1 MDIYFS
7 DYFEVDPASVEK
19 YGAFNVSLVADLPL
33 FIDPFLLFN
42 SKKTRYRDLHNRII
56 EYLQFLR
63 DKSVSTE
70 GLSEGLLRS
79 WYKFP
84 EVKQN
89 WLGFTVNG
97 NRGSGLGRDFAV
109 ALHTNL
115 HKLFADFGSEKV
127 THGSHLEKLCL
138 VGDRVGKDNISDF
151 TTNLILEHLLE
162 YTQAFA
168 AKHIAKKKRRVFTVD
183 RVRFN
188 RETETWERGQFEL
201 PYFEGDFVLL
211 TPRDLLT
218 KDDTW
223 INKTDLVDEFTS
235 LPAAIPNQQLRDL
248 INNYFRKMLP
258 KKATHKQERE
268 AAVSTIRQFPE
279 LVDYYIKLKEERG
292 DEAVSISSEK
302 VRLSRQ
308 LYVQQFKELP
318 DLLSKLTAFYSLSGN
333 TYEEALRRVQYL
345 KDVIENKGGHKIFY
359 MKGNPVQ
366 REEDVHILYR
376 MTWFATPS
384 DVSQEVNDGRGP
396 ADFKISRGS
405 ADKSLVEFKLAK
417 NTRLRDNL
425 QKQTKIYEKASDAR
439 RSIKVIL
446 FFTPAERKRTE
457 KILKELGLE
466 KDGSVIMID
475 ARKDN
480 KPSGSKA

>member
-7 DYFEVDPASVEK
+7 DHFEVDPDAIEK

-42 SKKTRYRDLHNRII
+42 SKKTKYRDLHDRII

-115 HKLFADFGSEKV
+115 HKLFADFGIEKV
-127 THGSHLEKLCL
+127 TQGSHLEKLCL

-168 AKHIAKKKRRVFTVD
+168 AKHIAKEKRRVFTVE

-188 RETETWERGQFEL
+188 RETETWERGQFDL
-201 PYFEGDFVLL
+201 PYFKGDFVLL
-211 TPRDLLT
+211 TPKDLLT

-235 LPAAIPNQQLRDL
+235 LPAAIPNRELREL
-248 INNYFRKMLP
+248 INNYFRKVL
-258 KKATHKQERE
+258 
-268 AAVSTIRQFPE
+268 
-279 LVDYYIKLKEERG
+279 
-292 DEAVSISSEK
+292 
-302 VRLSRQ
+302 
-308 LYVQQFKELP
+308 
-318 DLLSKLTAFYSLSGN
+318 
-333 TYEEALRRVQYL
+333 
-345 KDVIENKGGHKIFY
+345 
-359 MKGNPVQ
+359 
-366 REEDVHILYR
+366 
-376 MTWFATPS
+376 
-384 DVSQEVNDGRGP
+384 
-396 ADFKISRGS
+396 
-405 ADKSLVEFKLAK
+405 
-417 NTRLRDNL
+417 
-425 QKQTKIYEKASDAR
+425 
-439 RSIKVIL
+439 
-446 FFTPAERKRTE
+446 
-457 KILKELGLE
+457 
-466 KDGSVIMID
+466 
-475 ARKDN
+475 
-480 KPSGSKA
+480 